1 MNKSQCFLRSIVAV
15 IAAFSFVFIF
25 AGGVYA
31 ASTIGTNMSTTGTF
45 TQTVGSATA
54 AKFQNAAAD
63 TTTLSVDTTSNRVG
77 VGTLNP
83 TTTFEVQGT
92 ASASYFLT
100 QNTIQVGGLASVAY
114 SRFGTAATTEAH
126 YISTTNDLLIS
137 GDFEVDGSAS
147 FAGPASISNALYVS
161 TQGKTGNVG
170 VGTTSPV
177 SLFDVNTKFNVLSD
191 GNVGVGTTTS
201 TTKFEVQG
209 TASASYFLTQ
219 NTIQVG
225 GLASV
230 AYSRFGTAA
239 TTEAHYISTTDDL
252 LISGDFE
259 VDGSASFAGPSS
271 ISNAFYVST
280 QGKTGN
286 VGVGTTSP
294 ITKFEVLGTASST
307 IGFVSQS
314 LVVGG
319 KTASSATAY
328 IAEFKSTATPSV
340 FFGSSGSKGSCLQL
354 TNTLGKPVYAR
365 VVGTTWTV
373 DAQSCR

>member
-147 FAGPASISNALYVS
+147 FAGP
-161 TQGKTGNVG
+161 
-170 VGTTSPV
+170 
-177 SLFDVNTKFNVLSD
+177 
-191 GNVGVGTTTS
+191 
-201 TTKFEVQG
+201 
-209 TASASYFLTQ
+209 
-219 NTIQVG
+219 
-225 GLASV
+225 
-230 AYSRFGTAA
+230 
-239 TTEAHYISTTDDL
+239 
-252 LISGDFE
+252 
-259 VDGSASFAGPSS
+259 SS

-294 ITKFEVLGTASST
+294 ISKFEVLGTASST

-314 LVVGG
+314 FVVGT
-319 KTASSATAY
+319 KTASSSTAY
-328 IAEFKSTATPSV
+328 IAEFHSTATPSV
-340 FFGSSGSKGSCLQL
+340 FFGSRGAKGSCLQL
-354 TNTLGKPVYAR
+354 TNTLGKPVFAR